1 MRELSS
7 FPHSGLTARGY
18 QGVVSEPTGWE
29 TDSWGF
35 AEGDLIADGRHAVR
49 LLGGGRRYE
58 AYLIWD
64 DALHALVVA
73 KVVRPAQAA
82 NADTLAGLA
91 SEAEALTR
99 LAHPSLVR
107 SFDAVLDGERPH
119 LVLELLDGP
128 RLSTLEREYK
138 VVVEQLL
145 PLTLQLCSVLHYLA
159 SCGYAHL
166 DVKPRNIIMSST
178 PKLIDLSV
186 ARTFADARQARSPI
200 GTDAYMAPEQCDPSR
215 FGEIGPLTDVWGL
228 GVTLYEALAGVR
240 PFADGD
246 EAADGLAARYPQ
258 VAAEPPPLPPDVP
271 VELARIVQA
280 CLQDDPRSRP
290 RPADIA
296 DALEPHAALLPLPRL
311 GRFRPG
317 ARPSRPPAPAR

>member
-1 MRELSS
+1 M
-7 FPHSGLTARGY
+7 
-18 QGVVSEPTGWE
+18 SEQTGWE

-35 AEGDLIADGRHAVR
+35 AEGDLIAEGRHAVR

-58 AYLIWD
+58 AYLVWD
-64 DALHALVVA
+64 DPLHALVVA
-73 KVVRPAQAA
+73 KVVRPAQAG

-91 SEAEALTR
+91 GEAEALAR

-107 SFDAVLDGERPH
+107 CFDAVLDGERPH

-128 RLSTLEREYK
+128 RLSTLERNYTI
-138 VVVEQLL
+138 VVEQLL
-145 PLTLQLCSVLHYLA
+145 PLALQLCSVLHYLGGQ
-159 SCGYAHL
+159 GYAHL

-186 ARTFADARQARSPI
+186 ARTFADAWRARSPI

-246 EAADGLAARYPQ
+246 ETADALAARYPQ
-258 VAAEPPPLPPDVP
+258 VASGAPPLSPEVP
-271 VELARIVQA
+271 VELARIVQS
-280 CLQDDPRSRP
+280 CLRDDPGSRP
-290 RPADIA
+290 WPSDIA
-296 DALEPHAALLPLPRL
+296 AALEPHAALLPLPRL

-317 ARPSRPPAPAR
+317 ARPSHPPAPAR